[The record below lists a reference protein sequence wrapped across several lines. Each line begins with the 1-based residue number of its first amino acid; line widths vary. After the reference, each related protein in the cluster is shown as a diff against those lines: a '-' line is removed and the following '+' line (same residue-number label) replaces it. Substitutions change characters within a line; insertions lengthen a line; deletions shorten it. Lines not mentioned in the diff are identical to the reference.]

1 MNVDITVL
9 VTLVGLV
16 GTVSG
21 IYFGFWKAK
30 KDEQKTLK
38 EDTVQNT
45 VVATKLDNISKGVD
59 DIRIDFKTQ
68 AREIQRMQLDQ
79 ARLDESVKSAHH
91 RIDEL
96 QEIIKKEGMR

>member
-1 MNVDITVL
+1 MNVDIVAL
-9 VTLVGLV
+9 IGLI
-16 GTVSG
+16 GTISG
-21 IYFGFWKAK
+21 VYLGFWKAK
-30 KDEQKTLK
+30 KNGEKSIK

-45 VVATKLDNISKGVD
+45 VMATKLDSISKGVD

>member
-1 MNVDITVL
+1 MNVDIVAL
-9 VTLVGLV
+9 IGLI
-16 GTVSG
+16 GTISG
-21 IYFGFWKAK
+21 VYLGFWKAK
-30 KDEQKTLK
+30 KDGEKSIK

-45 VVATKLDNISKGVD
+45 VMATKLDSIYKGVD

>member
-1 MNVDITVL
+1 MNVDIVAL
-9 VTLVGLV
+9 IGLI
-16 GTVSG
+16 GTISG
-21 IYFGFWKAK
+21 VYLGFWKAK
-30 KDEQKTLK
+30 KDGEKSIK

-45 VVATKLDNISKGVD
+45 VMATKLDSIYKGVD

-96 QEIIKKEGMR
+96 QEIIKKEGLR

>member
-1 MNVDITVL
+1 MNVDIVAL
-9 VTLVGLV
+9 IGLI
-16 GTVSG
+16 GTISG
-21 IYFGFWKAK
+21 VYLGFWKAK
-30 KDEQKTLK
+30 KTGEKSIK

-45 VVATKLDNISKGVD
+45 VMATKLDSISKGVD

>member
-1 MNVDITVL
+1 MNVDIVAL
-9 VTLVGLV
+9 IGLI
-16 GTVSG
+16 GTISG
-21 IYFGFWKAK
+21 VYLGFWKAK
-30 KDEQKTLK
+30 KNGEKSIK

-45 VVATKLDNISKGVD
+45 VMATKLDSISKGVD

-96 QEIIKKEGMR
+96 QEIIKKEGLR

>member
-9 VTLVGLV
+9 V
-16 GTVSG
+16 G
-21 IYFGFWKAK
+21 ILSAITGIVLGIWKNK
-30 KDEQKTLK
+30 KDGEKSLK

-45 VVATKLDNISKGVD
+45 VVATKLDTISKGVD

-96 QEIIKKEGMR
+96 QEIIKKEGVR

>member
-9 VTLVGLV
+9 VGLA
-16 GTVSG
+16 GTITGLILG
-21 IYFGFWKAK
+21 IWKAK
-30 KDEQKTLK
+30 KDNEKSIK

-45 VVATKLDNISKGVD
+45 VVATKLDSISKGVD

-68 AREIQRMQLDQ
+68 AKEMQMMQLDQ

-96 QEIIKKEGMR
+96 QEFIKKEGIK

>member
-1 MNVDITVL
+1 MNVDIVAL
-9 VTLVGLV
+9 IGLI
-16 GTVSG
+16 GTISG
-21 IYFGFWKAK
+21 VYLGFWKAK
-30 KDEQKTLK
+30 KNGEKSIK

-45 VVATKLDNISKGVD
+45 VMATKLDSISKGID

-96 QEIIKKEGMR
+96 QEIIKKEGLR

>member
-1 MNVDITVL
+1 MNVDIVAII
-9 VTLVGLV
+9 GLI
-16 GTVSG
+16 GTISG
-21 IYFGFWKAK
+21 VYLGFWKAK
-30 KDEQKTLK
+30 KDGEKSIK

-45 VVATKLDNISKGVD
+45 VMATKLDSISKGVD

-96 QEIIKKEGMR
+96 QEIIKKEGLR